1 MIQFPS
7 FFISSSGKKMEHQDQ
22 STTTSSTTMTVEQR
36 RWIVGGRE
44 RTRSES
50 GKENS
55 AATANRPPANQMRQR
70 RSDRFSLRERSG
82 SEASAVALAL
92 AALSA
97 NEPETS
103 SSSSQLPSADSPVD
117 LSITDSVLPSD
128 SDQGNWG
135 DQHSSE
141 EELECINGPE
151 HSESVG
157 PSMPVVGAAVDGE
170 SSDNT
175 ATAAALRFG
184 PSAFGPPAALVR
196 RGQTP
201 HHHHHHQQQVCSF
214 NRLQFIHF
222 STSSSS
228 IRV

>member
-97 NEPETS
+97 NESET
-103 SSSSQLPSADSPVD
+103 SSQLPSADSPVD

-157 PSMPVVGAAVDGE
+157 PSMPVGAPVDGE
-170 SSDNT
+170 SSDNTAT

-201 HHHHHHQQQVCSF
+201 HHHQQQVCSF
-214 NRLQFIHF
+214 NRLQFKHF